1 VLEKSSLLICV
12 NVTCAV
18 AEPAVNKSASKV
30 KPAQP
35 FEKKR
40 TSTIWN
46 LGKEIL
52 RVWM

>member
-18 AEPAVNKSASKV
+18 AKLAVNKSARKV
-30 KPAQP
+30 KPAQL
-35 FEKKR
+35 FAKKR
-40 TSTIWN
+40 TSRVWD